1 MGVTLS
7 PTCSEPGGGVS
18 SAPCAV
24 SKVPAGR
31 ALSSQR
37 QDALCLNAWM
47 LSHGASFTPAEAEK
61 LDKAAYLLS
70 CRGRAIGELHSQE
83 SSLTGNSNQ
92 IELPTELTGQKRSSA
107 WFCK

>member
-1 MGVTLS
+1 MRIYSSPEAGAGYMGVTLS

-61 LDKAAYLLS
+61 LDKAAYLLILFLAS
-70 CRGRAIGELHSQE
+70 P
-83 SSLTGNSNQ
+83 SLTQ
-92 IELPTELTGQKRSSA
+92 L
-107 WFCK
+107 